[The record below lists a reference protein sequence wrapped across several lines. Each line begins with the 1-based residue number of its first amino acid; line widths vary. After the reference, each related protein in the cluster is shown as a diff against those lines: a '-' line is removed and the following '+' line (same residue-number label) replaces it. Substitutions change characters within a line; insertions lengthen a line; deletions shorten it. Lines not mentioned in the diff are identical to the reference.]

1 MLLQEKQNATQ
12 QHEPNQSNMT
22 PSVKNNELIPK
33 STTPQVKST
42 HPSPKNAYTSSNF
55 KDKTEHTSG
64 NVEGVQA
71 TVNGNEI
78 NQNIR
83 YNEAIKKVKSAVVIE
98 DSRIKHTNG

>member
-1 MLLQEKQNATQ
+1 
-12 QHEPNQSNMT
+12 MT

-64 NVEGVQA
+64 NVEGVQT

>member
-1 MLLQEKQNATQ
+1 M
-12 QHEPNQSNMT
+12 
-22 PSVKNNELIPK
+22 IPK

-42 HPSPKNAYTSSNF
+42 HPSPNNAYTLSKF

-64 NVEGVQA
+64 NVEGGQT
-71 TVNGNEI
+71 TVSGNEI

-83 YNEAIKKVKSAVVIE
+83 YNKAIKKVKSVVVIE